1 MVTDYFDET
10 KDLILKKAEFEDWKT
25 IYYNLWRHK
34 ESAKYML
41 WQPTETD
48 EDAKDRMKR
57 TIAFEEKPENKYALF
72 VYLKKTGEAIGF
84 AGMRELEPGK
94 LGAKEFHA
102 CNRIGNA
109 ASRVLQL
116 SCGFVFD
123 SLSEEKTDPRTGE
136 TYVLENHIYR
146 Y

>member
-1 MVTDYFDET
+1 MVTDYFDVKLET

-84 AGMRELEPGK
+84 AGMRELEP
-94 LGAKEFHA
+94 
-102 CNRIGNA
+102 
-109 ASRVLQL
+109 
-116 SCGFVFD
+116 VFMKRQALHLD
-123 SLSEEKTDPRTGE
+123 RNLCKKDMGDR
-136 TYVLENHIYR
+136 YLRHFLRRRENWEQKNSMPATV
-146 Y
+146 

>member
-1 MVTDYFDET
+1 MVTDYSDVKLET

-84 AGMRELEPGK
+84 AGMREDRYCTWTGIC
-94 LGAKEFHA
+94 AKRLRE
-102 CNRIGNA
+102 
-109 ASRVLQL
+109 
-116 SCGFVFD
+116 
-123 SLSEEKTDPRTGE
+123 TD
-136 TYVLENHIYR
+136 TYGTS
-146 Y
+146 

>member
-1 MVTDYFDET
+1 
-10 KDLILKKAEFEDWKT
+10 
-25 IYYNLWRHK
+25 
-34 ESAKYML
+34 
-41 WQPTETD
+41 
-48 EDAKDRMKR
+48 MKR

-72 VYLKKTGEAIGF
+72 VYLKKTVKQSVLQACANWNGAFMKRQVLHLDRNLCEKVTGDRYLRHF
-84 AGMRELEPGK
+84 LRRRENWEQ
-94 LGAKEFHA
+94 KEFHA